1 MRRTRSFVATSAIAV
16 VGALTGAGRG
26 VRRALLVAVAALA
39 LAAAP
44 AHAEW
49 SRVAHFCVGQNPQ
62 LGCATAFTGGPGDNV
77 MTAEPAPGGKARF
90 LETSPGASVIADD
103 ADFDWPHC
111 ELQTPATSAVC
122 PLADNIV
129 GNNLAGG
136 SYLWGGSAG
145 NDKLIIRPGVTNVRE
160 ILGSVGND
168 VLYANDGAV
177 QRIIFCDDPGHP
189 NPGTVDVAYI
199 DPGDPPPIGCETV
212 HVGGSSAD
220 ADNTSG
226 VVAPPADT
234 SGPTLPVMPATPLT
248 ATRGRF
254 TFRVGVFDEP
264 VTGSVGMVSARIGA
278 AKKRIRLPLQRF
290 AAAAGQEVKLMFQ
303 LDHAQRKLLA
313 KARKVKMFA
322 AVVAHDAL
330 GNFNTRTVP
339 FRLKA
344 KRKRN

>member
-1 MRRTRSFVATSAIAV
+1 VTARTRRPAHRLPA
-16 VGALTGAGRG
+16 GA
-26 VRRALLVAVAALA
+26 ALACAALA

-49 SRVAHFCVGQNPQ
+49 SRVVHYCNP
-62 LGCATAFTGGPGDNV
+62 LGCATSFTGGPGDNV
-77 MTAEPAPGGKARF
+77 MTAEPAPGGNARF

-111 ELQTPATSAVC
+111 RLQNPATSAVC
-122 PLADNIV
+122 PLSDH
-129 GNNLAGG
+129 
-136 SYLWGGSAG
+136 SYLEGASYLHGGSAG
-145 NDKLIIRPGVTNVRE
+145 NDKLIIRPGVTHVRQ

-168 VLYANDGAV
+168 VLYANDGTV
-177 QRIIFCDDPGHP
+177 QRNIFCDDPGP
-189 NPGTVDVAYI
+189 YANPGTVDVAYI

-226 VVAPPADT
+226 VAARAADT
-234 SGPTLPVMPATPLT
+234 SGPTSPVMPATPLT
-248 ATRGRF
+248 AKRGRF
-254 TFRVGVFDEP
+254 TFRVGAFDEP
-264 VTGSVGMVSARIGA
+264 VTGSVGMLSAPIGA
-278 AKKRIRLPLQRF
+278 AKKRIRLLRKRF

-303 LDHAQRKLLA
+303 LNRAQRKRLA

-322 AVVAHDAL
+322 VVVALDAL
-330 GNFNTRTVP
+330 GNVSTRTVP